1 MTAYVSDKINL
12 RQGHGIALQNVKQRL
27 QAYYGR
33 SVAFQSYAGNG
44 MYTTVL
50 QYRYK

>member
-1 MTAYVSDKINL
+1 MDKINL
-12 RQGHGIALQNVKQRL
+12 KQGHGIALQNVKQRL

-33 SVAFQSYAGNG
+33 SVAFQSYAGKG